1 MNHKLFLGELKTLI
15 SSYDSK
21 ARVILFGSRARGDF
35 KTDSDWDLLI
45 LTTEKVTAGYRNNLI
60 DLIFDLEL
68 KYSQQVSTLIS
79 TQKNWEEWEILP
91 LYKNIAR
98 EGVLI

>member
-1 MNHKLFLGELKTLI
+1 
-15 SSYDSK
+15 
-21 ARVILFGSRARGDF
+21 
-35 KTDSDWDLLI
+35 
-45 LTTEKVTAGYRNNLI
+45 VTAGYRNNLI